1 MNLQHWNNYYSENS
15 KPFQESDFATFVL
28 KQLTKNST
36 IIDIG
41 CGNGRDSAFF
51 ASLGKSAIG
60 IDGSETIVYENNKV
74 LSPLHSHLEFKL
86 ADFNNPIE
94 TEITLP
100 ENSVVYCRF
109 FVHAINDQAEDNLLS
124 FLQS

>member
-41 CGNGRDSAFF
+41 CGNGRDSVFF
-51 ASLGKSAIG
+51 AKK
-60 IDGSETIVYENNKV
+60 E
-74 LSPLHSHLEFKL
+74 
-86 ADFNNPIE
+86 
-94 TEITLP
+94 
-100 ENSVVYCRF
+100 
-109 FVHAINDQAEDNLLS
+109 
-124 FLQS
+124 